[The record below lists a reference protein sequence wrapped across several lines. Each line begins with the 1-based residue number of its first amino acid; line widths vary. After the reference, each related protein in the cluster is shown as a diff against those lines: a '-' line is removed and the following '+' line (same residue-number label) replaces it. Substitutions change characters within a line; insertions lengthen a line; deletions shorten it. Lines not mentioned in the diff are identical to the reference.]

1 MAWASSEKRIVS
13 SMLDRLLDDDP
24 QASAEPP
31 AREAQVIRDL
41 QRSLRRDL
49 EDLLNSRRPLDKLPE
64 GLAELPGSLANYG
77 LPDLQSLEVREVHDV
92 QRLCRIIEDCIRRF
106 EPRLHNVVVGPVTD
120 ADEDRTMS
128 RRLRFAIDAI
138 LVADPYREPVHF
150 RSDVDSGSGAI
161 VVEASG

>member
-1 MAWASSEKRIVS
+1 MAGASSEKRLVPS
-13 SMLDRLLDDDP
+13 LLDRLLDDDP
-24 QASAEPP
+24 QATVEPP
-31 AREAQVIRDL
+31 SRESQVIRDL

-49 EDLLNSRRPLDKLPE
+49 EDLLNSRRPLDGLPE

-77 LPDLQSLEVREVHDV
+77 LPDLQSLEVREMHDV

-106 EPRLHNVVVGPVTD
+106 EPRLQNVVVGPVKD
-120 ADEDRTMS
+120 SDEDRTVS

-138 LVADPYREPVHF
+138 LVVDPFREPVHLH
-150 RSDVDSGSGAI
+150 SDVDSGSGAI